1 MKAYRIERVKS
12 GMRFV
17 CTHCS
22 HSVSTLDF
30 DTHAGNLRT
39 QAASAMN
46 DHATKTH
53 HEPMVISP
61 ADGMQRAWR

>member
-1 MKAYRIERVKS
+1 VKAYRIERIKS

-17 CTHCS
+17 CTHCP

-30 DTHAGNLRT
+30 DTKAGNLRT

-46 DHATKTH
+46 EHATKAH

-61 ADGMQRAWR
+61 SDGMQRAWR

>member
-1 MKAYRIERVKS
+1 VKAYRIERIKN

-17 CTHCS
+17 CTHCP

-30 DTHAGNLRT
+30 DSKAGNLRT

-46 DHATKTH
+46 EHATKAH
-53 HEPMVISP
+53 HEPMVISLS
-61 ADGMQRAWR
+61 DGMQRAWR